1 MSTSPVSTRLTVLE
15 ILGVDE
21 TSPTGEL
28 YLLKPSLAQEGQDYY
43 NAIFSPTESSTKAF
57 PIATR
62 ALVAIRTASY
72 TGSERVIAWYS
83 EIVAREGASQD
94 SIRAVANPNGAF
106 EGSEAEA
113 AALRHT
119 DLLATSPSSA
129 RPADIQALKD
139 AGISPAG
146 ILALSQTIAFAT
158 YQVRVIA
165 GLRALGNALETGEN

>member
-1 MSTSPVSTRLTVLE
+1 MSTSPVSTRLTVLD

-28 YLLKPSLAQEGQDYY
+28 YLRKPSLAQEGQDYY
-43 NAIFSPTESSTKAF
+43 NAIFSPTDASASAF
-57 PIATR
+57 PLATR
-62 ALVAIRTASY
+62 AQVAIRTASY

-83 EIVAREGASQD
+83 EIAAREGASQA
-94 SIRAVANPNGAF
+94 SITVVATPSEPI
-106 EGSEAEA
+106 EGSAVEV

-129 RPADIQALKD
+129 RPSDIQALKD

-146 ILALSQTIAFAT
+146 ILALSQTIAFVT

-165 GLRALGNALETGEN
+165 GLRALGNALEQGAN